1 MVMAKRKGD
10 AVAETSDKQT
20 TLGSQMFRETAL
32 RKMSTAD
39 DLDHYLKV
47 TNPSAWILIGAVAA
61 LLVAAFI
68 WGLTATLPIT
78 ANTTGVIKDGK
89 IVCFLPLENEGT
101 TATTGSKVVV
111 AGRETSI
118 VSVDDSPYSQ
128 REVNT
133 IIGSDYAIASLNLS
147 QWSYEV
153 IIAVPDELSSW
164 EEGDDVPVQITMKEV
179 APLSYLFGG
188 AQS

>member
-1 MVMAKRKGD
+1 MAKRKGD
-10 AVAETSDKQT
+10 AVAETSDKQN

-32 RKMSTAD
+32 RKMSSAD

-78 ANTTGVIKDGK
+78 TNTTGVIKDHQ
-89 IVCFLPLENEGT
+89 IVCFLPLESEGV
-101 TATTGSKVVV
+101 TATTDSKVTV

-118 VSVDDSPYSQ
+118 VSVDDNPFSQ
-128 REVNT
+128 REVGA

-147 QWSYEV
+147 QWSYKV
-153 IIAVPDELSSW
+153 IVAVPSDLSSW
-164 EEGDDVPVQITMKEV
+164 EEGDDIPVQITMKEV

-188 AQS
+188 MQS